1 MLLNAVVLLVVPF
14 TNGCASSV
22 VATVPTSASMRD
34 ALEPSKVSG
43 LSAVREDGLG
53 KEVRVTLRNGDR
65 MEGPVRR
72 IDAGGLRLDR
82 SLRTIPLHNL
92 QRNVRRKPVRGSVDS
107 AAIGL
112 VAGAAAGFLAGYATY
127 DSSSPIASSAGG
139 EGAAVAATFGVLE
152 FQIGGLVGW
161 LTTHERTYEI

>member
-34 ALEPSKVSG
+34 ALEPSKISG
-43 LSAVREDGLG
+43 LAAVREDGLG

-82 SLRTIPLHNL
+82 SLRTIPLYNL
-92 QRNVRRKPVRGSVDS
+92 QRNVRREPVRGSVDS

-112 VAGAAAGFLAGYATY
+112 VAGAAAGFLAVYATY
-127 DSSSPIASSAGG
+127 DSSSPIASSATG
-139 EGAAVAATFGVLE
+139 EG
-152 FQIGGLVGW
+152 GGRCRHIRGTGIANRRSRRLVDGA
-161 LTTHERTYEI
+161 